1 MTVLIADDDRVH
13 VQLVSTRLKKLG
25 FDVTVAFDAMQA
37 FSIAIRTV
45 PAAVLLDVNMPGGT
59 GLEVLKRLKNS
70 SKTHE
75 IPVIVVSGSI
85 DEKTAGTVKGLG
97 AEAYLPKPVDF
108 DKLLQTLHRVL
119 GMPFESP
126 PLLVEAQK

>member
-13 VQLVSTRLKKLG
+13 VQLVSSRLKKLG
-25 FDVTVAFDAMQA
+25 FDVAVAFDAMQA
-37 FSIAIRTV
+37 FTIAIRTG

-59 GLEVLKRLKNS
+59 GIEVLKRLKNS
-70 SKTHE
+70 SKTNQ

-85 DEKTAGTVKGLG
+85 DAKTAGAVKDLG

-108 DKLLQTLHRVL
+108 DQLLQTLYRVL
-119 GMPFESP
+119 GMPFESLP
-126 PLLVEAQK
+126 HIEVQK